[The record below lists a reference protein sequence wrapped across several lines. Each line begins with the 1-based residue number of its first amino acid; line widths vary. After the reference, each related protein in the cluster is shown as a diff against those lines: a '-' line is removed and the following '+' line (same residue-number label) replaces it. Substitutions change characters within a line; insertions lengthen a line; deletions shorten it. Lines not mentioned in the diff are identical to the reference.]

1 MYNPATRTDH
11 ELVYD
16 YLNGNE
22 LSFYELVKRHKK
34 KLRLF
39 IGKKIKDKEVAKDIT
54 SDIWLKAVCVIKNG
68 EYKPKSN
75 FENWIVNI
83 AHHCII
89 DYYRRVSRVTVLHGH
104 ESELELVVMEDSNN
118 NREENIIQDER
129 CAQLRSLLRKLPR
142 PQHKLLLLYF
152 YSGKSGKEI
161 SEMLHISLNTLNH
174 RFRYALQHLKTV
186 AMSSSTTIGY
196 E

>member
-34 KLRLF
+34 KLSLF

-142 PQHKLLLLYF
+142 PQHKFLLLYITVF
-152 YSGKSGKEI
+152 TI
-161 SEMLHISLNTLNH
+161 SDDAFL
-174 RFRYALQHLKTV
+174 
-186 AMSSSTTIGY
+186 
-196 E
+196 